1 MVVDFPAAH
10 SVSPYCHSRLTQ
22 QKERTHD
29 MNNFPVY
36 QTALF
41 LHILG
46 ALGFFIAIAILYAS
60 VLGVRRAQTVGS
72 IKLWTG
78 AAASATRLIFPIA
91 GLVILVAGLYMVV
104 TVWGARA
111 QWAGV
116 ALIAFL
122 LMMIVSALLQ
132 GRRMTILGRQVAD
145 QPDNAPVTSALWTQA
160 HDPVTWIGINSSA
173 AFAIGIVYLMT
184 LKPDLVGSLIALLIA
199 LVVGLVFGF
208 LTQGRPAAAPA
219 LARE

>member
-1 MVVDFPAAH
+1 M
-10 SVSPYCHSRLTQ
+10 PY
-22 QKERTHD
+22 
-29 MNNFPVY
+29 Y
-36 QTALF
+36 QIALF

-46 ALGFFIAIAILYAS
+46 ALGFFIAIAILYTS
-60 VLGVRRAQTVGS
+60 VLGVRRAQTVQQ

-78 AAASATRLIFPIA
+78 AAAPAIRLLFPIA
-91 GLVILVAGLYMVV
+91 SLVILVAGLYMVV
-104 TVWGARA
+104 TVWGEKA

-122 LMMIVSALLQ
+122 LLAIASALLQ
-132 GRRMTILGRQVAD
+132 GRRITMLGRQVAD
-145 QPDNAPVTSALWTQA
+145 QPDNTPVIGALWAQA
-160 HDPVTWIGINSSA
+160 HDVVTWVGVNTAA
-173 AFAIGIVYLMT
+173 AFATGIVYLMT
-184 LKPDLVGSLIALLIA
+184 LKPDALGSVIALLIA